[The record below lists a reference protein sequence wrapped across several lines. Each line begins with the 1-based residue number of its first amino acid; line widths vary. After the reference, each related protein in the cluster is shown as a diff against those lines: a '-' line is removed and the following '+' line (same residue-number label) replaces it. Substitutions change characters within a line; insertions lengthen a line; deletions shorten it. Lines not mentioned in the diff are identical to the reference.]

1 MAEIGEVIIRRYT
14 SPELPEEDGNSLN
27 SPNVAAMKLNYVVVA
42 NDLVAAEMQ
51 IPTTESSLPHL
62 DC

>member
-1 MAEIGEVIIRRYT
+1 MAEIGEVITRRYT
-14 SPELPEEDGNSLN
+14 SPKLPEVDGNNLN

-51 IPTTESSLPHL
+51 IPATESSLPHP